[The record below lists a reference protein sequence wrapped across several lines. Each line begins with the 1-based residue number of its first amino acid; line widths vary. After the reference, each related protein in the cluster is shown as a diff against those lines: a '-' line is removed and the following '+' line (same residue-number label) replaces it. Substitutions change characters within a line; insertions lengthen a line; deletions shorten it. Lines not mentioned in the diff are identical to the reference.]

1 MSMRYLISTI
11 ALLMPLSAM
20 AAEVGFITPVPG
32 QIMRH
37 PPVVSAT
44 EATPPRGTDVHVVP
58 APTTAVKNSVP
69 PQASERIQSKVEE
82 KAGWANSLP
91 SVLPPLPPLPG
102 DTRTDMSKSKPTNI
116 TNVGATEDSATDVTD
131 SLVAITKAKDYV
143 EEPVGS
149 STSQAP
155 SPSSVANRAS
165 QHAIEFPMT
174 LIPYLQPMH

>member
-1 MSMRYLISTI
+1 MSTRYLISTI

-20 AAEVGFITPVPG
+20 AADVGVMPSVPG

-44 EATPPRGTDVHVVP
+44 DATPPRGADVHVVP

-82 KAGWANSLP
+82 KAAWANSLP

-102 DTRTDMSKSKPTNI
+102 DTSTDMSKSKPTNK

-131 SLVAITKAKDYV
+131 SLVAINKAKDYV
-143 EEPVGS
+143 EDPVGS
-149 STSQAP
+149 STSQVP
-155 SPSSVANRAS
+155 PPSSVANRAS
-165 QHAIEFPMT
+165 NHAVELPMT
-174 LIPYLQPMH
+174 LYPLKTGD